1 MADDKPWS
9 RRLVVCCDGTW
20 QSSVTS
26 KANVPSNV
34 TKLCRLIARNGSDRY
49 DPTKKFHQIVYY
61 DSGIGTGDLSHSE
74 ASRQGGTGAGLAE
87 NVIEAYNFIVQNYLP
102 GDEIFCFGFSRGAYT
117 ARAVAGL
124 VSDIG
129 IISPVNMQLFPEL
142 YSLYMKTEVG
152 VDFRKSDG
160 WTCFTEGKLSAHGEE
175 LLRQGKTLEE
185 LKELS
190 DKNVDKKKVAEVWS
204 IRPHGD
210 LAVSQESREVTV
222 VGVWDTVGALGIPD
236 VVGLNFSH
244 ERAQYAFHNVKLT
257 ANIKHA
263 FQALAMD
270 ERREAFRPT
279 LWYIPWDVINDKKTT
294 TPDLKQVWFPGVHTN
309 CGGGSQD
316 ALEDMKED
324 AENIATAT
332 FCWMLQVIAP
342 YLAIDRKAF
351 DDYMEQ
357 YQRWLYRIRYACTYH
372 HAGQIEKYASYL
384 PTLPALPFSSY
395 FSPAPKS
402 PRPKPP
408 PHTHDLNLG
417 WGLGPIVD
425 SYGGIYKYNYSSI
438 SKFSGARLRAPGY
451 EEGELYLEDEKT
463 HKSSLK
469 WSPLRDE
476 GHTNEYIHPL
486 AYYRRLVL
494 PDPDPHSPI
503 KDWKRG
509 CWKDERD
516 GKVRYWWYKNDVEIV
531 NALPEWAVLPERDVF
546 NFERHWYNKCDKTS
560 ALEKLAEVDGFGPGK
575 DFFEVLDKKIDF
587 GPDWAEQNSYSSTS
601 LQPEKYVMKG
611 KRVAAKK

>member
-1 MADDKPWS
+1 MH
-9 RRLVVCCDGTW
+9 RRLVICCDGTW

-34 TKLCRLIARNGSDRY
+34 TKLCRLIARTGSDRF

-129 IISPVNMQLFPEL
+129 VISPVNMQLFPEL
-142 YSLYMKTEVG
+142 YNLYMKTDVG
-152 VDFRKSDG
+152 IDFRNSKG
-160 WTCFTEGKLSAHGEE
+160 WKWFTEGKLSAHGEALVGE
-175 LLRQGKTLEE
+175 GTAIEE
-185 LKELS
+185 LVELS
-190 DKNVDKKKVAEVWS
+190 KKNLDKKKVAEVWE

-210 LAVSQESREVTV
+210 LAVSTGSRNVKV

-244 ERAQYAFHNVKLT
+244 ERERYAFHNVKLT
-257 ANIKHA
+257 ENIEHA

-279 LWYIPWDVINDKKTT
+279 LWYIPWSVINAPEKR

-316 ALEDMKED
+316 ALEDMKAD

-332 FCWMLQVIAP
+332 LCWMLQVIAP

-351 DDYMEQ
+351 DDYMDQ
-357 YQRWLYRIRYACTYH
+357 YQRWLFRIRYACTYH
-372 HAGQIEKYASYL
+372 HAGQLEKYTSY
-384 PTLPALPFSSY
+384 LPALPFSTY
-395 FSPAPKS
+395 FSSTPK
-402 PRPKPP
+402 RPE
-408 PHTHDLNLG
+408 PHTHNLDLG

-425 SYGGIYKYNYSSI
+425 SYGGIYKYNYGSI
-438 SKFSGARLRAPGY
+438 SKFGKGGARLRAPGY
-451 EEGELYLEDEKT
+451 EEGELYIEDEKT
-463 HKSSLK
+463 HKWSLK
-469 WSPLRDE
+469 WSPLTKA
-476 GHTNEYIHPL
+476 GHTNEYIHPI

-494 PDPDPHSPI
+494 PDPDPNSPI

-509 CWKDERD
+509 SWKDD
-516 GKVRYWWYKNDVEIV
+516 VSGKVRFWWYKDEAEKSK
-531 NALPEWAVLPERDVF
+531 ALPEWAVLPERDVF
-546 NFERHWYNKCDKTS
+546 NFERHWYNKCDKTL
-560 ALEKLAEVDGFGPGK
+560 ALQKLTEAEAEGFGPGK
-575 DFFEVLDKKIDF
+575 DFLDVLDKTIDF
-587 GPDWAEQNSYSSTS
+587 GADWAEQNSYSSTN
-601 LQPEKYVMKG
+601 LEPAKPTAKG
-611 KRVAAKK
+611 KNVGGNK

>member
-1 MADDKPWS
+1 MADDKPWC

-34 TKLCRLIARNGSDRY
+34 TKLCRLIARTGSDRY

-129 IISPVNMQLFPEL
+129 VISPVNMQLFPEL

-152 VDFRKSDG
+152 VDFRDSDG
-160 WTCFTEGKLSAHGEE
+160 WKCFTEGKLSEHGEE

-190 DKNVDKKKVAEVWS
+190 EKSVDKKQGAEVWT

-210 LAVSQESREVTV
+210 LAVSQESRKVTV

-236 VVGLNFSH
+236 VVGLNFSR

-257 ANIKHA
+257 ENIEHA

-279 LWYIPWDVINDKKTT
+279 LWYIPCDVINDKTKK

-324 AENIATAT
+324 AESKHHSTNSIINADIVTQT
-332 FCWMLQVIAP
+332 SLQ
-342 YLAIDRKAF
+342 
-351 DDYMEQ
+351 
-357 YQRWLYRIRYACTYH
+357 QRS
-372 HAGQIEKYASYL
+372 AGCS
-384 PTLPALPFSSY
+384 
-395 FSPAPKS
+395 
-402 PRPKPP
+402 
-408 PHTHDLNLG
+408 
-417 WGLGPIVD
+417 
-425 SYGGIYKYNYSSI
+425 
-438 SKFSGARLRAPGY
+438 
-451 EEGELYLEDEKT
+451 
-463 HKSSLK
+463 KSSLPTFPSTERPSTTT
-469 WSPLRDE
+469 WSNISAGSTASVTPAPTTTPGRLRNTPAISLHCLRSLLAATSVLHPSHPAPNRH
-476 GHTNEYIHPL
+476 HTRTI
-486 AYYRRLVL
+486 
-494 PDPDPHSPI
+494 
-503 KDWKRG
+503 
-509 CWKDERD
+509 
-516 GKVRYWWYKNDVEIV
+516 
-531 NALPEWAVLPERDVF
+531 
-546 NFERHWYNKCDKTS
+546 
-560 ALEKLAEVDGFGPGK
+560 
-575 DFFEVLDKKIDF
+575 
-587 GPDWAEQNSYSSTS
+587 
-601 LQPEKYVMKG
+601 
-611 KRVAAKK
+611 